1 MRRNPMAT
9 LIEALFVDIGGVLL
23 SDGWGRASRTRAAQ
37 EFGLDAQDLE
47 DRHHQA
53 FEAYEVDK
61 IDLDR
66 YLELV
71 VFHRDRPFTVAQF
84 RQFMFAESEPIPE
97 MIRMVRDLKAA
108 HGLKVVAVSNEG
120 RELNAHRISTFKLH
134 EVVDFFVSSCYVGLR
149 KPDPDIFRLALDASW
164 TRPENVAYLENTP
177 MFVGIANGLGIH
189 GILHVDPGTTRKSLE
204 SIGLAAGAGAGP

>member
-1 MRRNPMAT
+1 MAT
-9 LIEALFVDIGGVLL
+9 VIGTLFVDIGGVLL
-23 SDGWGRASRTRAAQ
+23 SDGWGRASRTRAAR
-37 EFGLDAQDLE
+37 EFGLDAQELE

-71 VFHRDRPFTVAQF
+71 VFHRDRPFTFAQF
-84 RQFMFAESEPIPE
+84 REFMFAESKPIPE
-97 MIRMVRDLKAA
+97 MIRMVRDLKAQ

-120 RELNAHRISTFKLH
+120 RELNGHRISTFKLD

-149 KPDPDIFRLALDASW
+149 KPDPAIFRLALDASR
-164 TRPENVAYLENTP
+164 TDPANVAYLENTP
-177 MFVGIANGLGIH
+177 MFVGIANGLGIR
-189 GILHVDPGTTRKSLE
+189 GILHVDPDSTRKSLE
-204 SIGLAAGAGAGP
+204 SLDWRAEKAVSG